1 MKTTLKRVLSLLLA
15 LVLMLSLCACTQKS
29 QEDSDEPD
37 NTGGFALPTKN
48 DKEKTGKRPTK
59 HTGTAEGRNSLMWL
73 RDRIDVPM
81 TMFGAAYLGYADDLF
96 EEEFEEELPAW
107 LWENN
112 EAMLREYPFIAEID
126 ENHIIGGTG
135 YLYCIVPV
143 DENASVAINRV
154 KWDNKTR
161 SEKVTEVLYRSE
173 NGEPVLLFANLDGVA
188 YEADTQVIITDSSGN
203 ICKWYPS
210 LDADSYLAPCI
221 TDEGEYLL
229 WDFTEYAWQSASPD
243 LALWLAD
250 GWTGMT
256 ALGLAR
262 SQSTG
267 TGWFI
272 ETTREF
278 VESSAYFSL
287 RFYLDDETGGSVD
300 LDWAY
305 EGSETLK
312 RCGAG
317 SGRSNL
323 FSTGRAT

>member
-48 DKEKTGKRPTK
+48 DREKAGKRPTK

-173 NGEPVLLFANLDGVA
+173 NGEPVLLFG
-188 YEADTQVIITDSSGN
+188 Q
-203 ICKWYPS
+203 P
-210 LDADSYLAPCI
+210 
-221 TDEGEYLL
+221 
-229 WDFTEYAWQSASPD
+229 
-243 LALWLAD
+243 
-250 GWTGMT
+250 
-256 ALGLAR
+256 
-262 SQSTG
+262 
-267 TGWFI
+267 
-272 ETTREF
+272 
-278 VESSAYFSL
+278 
-287 RFYLDDETGGSVD
+287 
-300 LDWAY
+300 
-305 EGSETLK
+305 
-312 RCGAG
+312 
-317 SGRSNL
+317 GRRRL
-323 FSTGRAT
+323 

>member
-48 DKEKTGKRPTK
+48 DREKAGKRPTK

-173 NGEPVLLFANLDGVA
+173 SGEPVLLFANLDGVA

-203 ICKWYPS
+203 ICEWYPS

-221 TDEGEYLL
+221 TD
-229 WDFTEYAWQSASPD
+229 
-243 LALWLAD
+243 
-250 GWTGMT
+250 
-256 ALGLAR
+256 
-262 SQSTG
+262 
-267 TGWFI
+267 
-272 ETTREF
+272 
-278 VESSAYFSL
+278 
-287 RFYLDDETGGSVD
+287 
-300 LDWAY
+300 
-305 EGSETLK
+305 
-312 RCGAG
+312 
-317 SGRSNL
+317 
-323 FSTGRAT
+323 

>member
-1 MKTTLKRVLSLLLA
+1 M
-15 LVLMLSLCACTQKS
+15 
-29 QEDSDEPD
+29 
-37 NTGGFALPTKN
+37 
-48 DKEKTGKRPTK
+48 
-59 HTGTAEGRNSLMWL
+59 
-73 RDRIDVPM
+73 
-81 TMFGAAYLGYADDLF
+81 
-96 EEEFEEELPAW
+96 
-107 LWENN
+107 
-112 EAMLREYPFIAEID
+112 
-126 ENHIIGGTG
+126 
-135 YLYCIVPV
+135 
-143 DENASVAINRV
+143 

-188 YEADTQVIITDSSGN
+188 YEVDTQVIITDSSGN

-256 ALGLAR
+256 ALGLAG

-272 ETTREF
+272 ETTRVF

-305 EGSETLK
+305 EDSDDFEEMWSGFWTIEPVLDGPSYVTISLSLVGGKNYALMDGPSYMSETYPCLISP
-312 RCGAG
+312 
-317 SGRSNL
+317 SGDEL
-323 FSTGRAT
+323 LIGRGENGIALPFMSWDTTTCMLTQAVG

>member
-48 DKEKTGKRPTK
+48 DREKAGKRTTK

-173 NGEPVLLFANLDGVA
+173 SGEPVLLLPTWTASPMRS
-188 YEADTQVIITDSSGN
+188 TRKSSSPTAVG
-203 ICKWYPS
+203 I
-210 LDADSYLAPCI
+210 
-221 TDEGEYLL
+221 
-229 WDFTEYAWQSASPD
+229 SAS
-243 LALWLAD
+243 
-250 GWTGMT
+250 GIRHWTQT
-256 ALGLAR
+256 ATLPRA
-262 SQSTG
+262 SQTKESTCCG
-267 TGWFI
+267 T
-272 ETTREF
+272 
-278 VESSAYFSL
+278 L
-287 RFYLDDETGGSVD
+287 RNTH
-300 LDWAY
+300 
-305 EGSETLK
+305 
-312 RCGAG
+312 
-317 SGRSNL
+317 
-323 FSTGRAT
+323 GRAPRPTLPFGLPTVGPE